1 MFFSARDLVE
11 ENDCRL
17 EAIAADE
24 EVESTPES
32 VPYYLFASLLI
43 CIYRQDAILRS
54 YSTLITR
61 IPLIKILVEN
71 GDVEALE
78 TLYKNVSCFPGQ

>member
-24 EVESTPES
+24 EVESTLES

-43 CIYRQDAILRS
+43 YIYRQDAMLRS

-71 GDVEALE
+71 GDMEALE